1 MKEFMLVA
9 LKLAQKAYKK
19 GEVPIGA
26 VIVKEGKIIAK
37 AYNNRE
43 KTQNA
48 INHAEIIAINKAC
61 KKLKSWR
68 LDGCEL
74 YCTLEPC
81 FMCSGAILNARIK
94 TLYFGAYE
102 QKSGSASSKF
112 NLFEDTGHN
121 HKCEV
126 IGGIMEQECKKLMQD
141 FFANLRI
148 KDKNK

>member
-1 MKEFMLVA
+1 MNEFMLVA

-48 INHAEIIAINKAC
+48 INHAEIIVINKAC

-126 IGGIMEQECKKLMQD
+126 VGGIMEQDCKKLMQD

>member
-1 MKEFMLVA
+1 MNEFMLVA

-126 IGGIMEQECKKLMQD
+126 VGGIMEQDCKKLMQD